1 MPHGNIKPPRGVR
14 QAKGRSNFV
23 NTPFTKSG
31 WSAVMLPD
39 LDSLLLFLRAAEMR
53 SLTKAAES
61 THMVVGAA
69 SRRIARLEHEF
80 KARLLVRTRKGVDL
94 TAAGKLL
101 EPEAR
106 QLIEKVY
113 AMKAAVAAHVAGRAQ
128 FVSLFANAASV
139 TWFLP
144 VDLAEFREKHAN
156 CHVAVEERSS
166 HEVVEAVRNG
176 DADIGIFTEGPL
188 AAGLRCLPYRADHL
202 AAIVQPDHP
211 LTGGEVTFERILG
224 FDLVTLET
232 GSGLTRLLEQ
242 KSAAMG
248 RPLSVK
254 LHMKSFQS
262 VCRMVKSGM
271 GVGVLPMMAVRE
283 IADFMKLR
291 SIPLEDEWA
300 RRPLLL
306 GMRANVALRP
316 AVSEVANFLATTR
329 EAG

>member
-1 MPHGNIKPPRGVR
+1 MER
-14 QAKGRSNFV
+14 
-23 NTPFTKSG
+23 
-31 WSAVMLPD
+31 VMLPD
-39 LDSLLLFLRAAEMR
+39 LNSLLLFLRAAEMR
-53 SLTKAAES
+53 SLTKAAEA

-69 SRRIARLEHEF
+69 SRRIGQLEHQF
-80 KARLLVRTRKGVDL
+80 KARLLIRTRKGVDL
-94 TAAGKLL
+94 TPAGELL
-101 EPEAR
+101 QPEAR
-106 QLIEKVY
+106 QLIENVY

-128 FVSLFANAASV
+128 FVNLFANAASV

-144 VDLAEFREKHAN
+144 VDLAEFRNRHTD

-188 AAGLRCLPYRADHL
+188 AAGLRCLPYKADHL
-202 AAIVQPDHP
+202 GAIVQPDHS
-211 LTGGEVTFERILG
+211 LTDGTVTFDRILG

-232 GSGLTRLLEQ
+232 GSGLTRLLEE
-242 KSAAMG
+242 KAAAVG

-271 GVGVLPMMAVRE
+271 GVGVLPMMAVQE
-283 IADFMKLR
+283 IADWMKLR

-306 GMRANVALRP
+306 GMRANVVLRP
-316 AVSEVANFLATTR
+316 AVLQVANFLSTQR
-329 EAG
+329 DAG